1 MPLLSPEVIH
11 VDKKKILEH
20 IKRYAVTYLFIA
32 LSIFFIVVSGLD
44 MNYVCSQLLLRLNR
58 NAFIVLALII
68 PIIAGMGINFAITIG
83 AMAAQIGL
91 LLVLNWNI
99 TGVKGV
105 LVAAAIT
112 LPLGLLFGFLIG
124 KLLNKMKGQET
135 IGSMI
140 LGYFA
145 NGAYQ
150 LLFLF
155 IFGNI
160 IPLNSNVTIVGAKGV
175 QNTLN
180 LTGDA
185 GLYKAI
191 DGIWAIPF
199 LTAVYI
205 LCGVL
210 VIYAIIMFAKKDFSG
225 KKLVVYVILSA
236 LLAGAASLPVVRDI
250 FSGANGGRKIT
261 IPIVTWLLVLLL
273 CLFNT
278 MIVRTRLGQKFR
290 AVGQNRVV
298 ANASGINVD
307 RTRLIAIMISTVLAG
322 WGQIIFMQSEGI
334 GTFQTYAAHEQV
346 GLYAGAAILVGGA
359 SIDRATNIQ
368 ALLGTF
374 LFHSLFITAQS
385 AASNL
390 FGDSVIGEYFRAF
403 LSYGVIAVALVIYA
417 WRGTKNVKKAM
428 AEKAAEGVEK
438 KAPAAE

>member
-1 MPLLSPEVIH
+1 M
-11 VDKKKILEH
+11 
-20 IKRYAVTYLFIA
+20 FIA
-32 LSIFFIVVSGLD
+32 MSVFFIVVSGLD
-44 MNYVCSQLLLRLNR
+44 MNYVASQLLLRLNR

-91 LLVLNWNI
+91 LLTINWKV
-99 TGVKGV
+99 TGVPGI
-105 LVAAAIT
+105 LLAAAIT
-112 LPLGLLFGFLIG
+112 LPLASFFGFIIG

-160 IPLNSNVTIVGAKGV
+160 IPLNDNVTIVGATGV

-180 LTGDA
+180 LTGDV
-185 GLYKAI
+185 GLYMAV
-191 DGIWAIPF
+191 DGIWHLSFEITLYIILALI
-199 LTAVYI
+199 AVYMLVRYFIKKGSTIKLACGI
-205 LCGVL
+205 LALAVVGGVFQIP
-210 VIYAIIMFAKKDFSG
+210 VINDVFTGRYS
-225 KKLVVYVILSA
+225 
-236 LLAGAASLPVVRDI
+236 
-250 FSGANGGRKIT
+250 GGREINIPVIT
-261 IPIVTWLLVLLL
+261 WAVVGIL
-273 CLFNT
+273 CLFNAFI
-278 MIVRTRLGQKFR
+278 MKTRLGQKFR

-298 ANASGINVD
+298 ANAAGIDVN
-307 RTRLIAIMISTVLAG
+307 RTRIIAIMISTVLAG
-322 WGQIIFMQSEGI
+322 WGQIMFMQSDGI

-359 SIDRATNIQ
+359 SIDRATNFQ
-368 ALLGTF
+368 ALIGTF

-390 FGDSVIGEYFRAF
+390 FGDSAVGEYFRAF

-417 WRGTKNVKKAM
+417 WRGAQQSKRGGLNLEAIRGEKAM
-428 AEKAAEGVEK
+428 K
-438 KAPAAE
+438 KL